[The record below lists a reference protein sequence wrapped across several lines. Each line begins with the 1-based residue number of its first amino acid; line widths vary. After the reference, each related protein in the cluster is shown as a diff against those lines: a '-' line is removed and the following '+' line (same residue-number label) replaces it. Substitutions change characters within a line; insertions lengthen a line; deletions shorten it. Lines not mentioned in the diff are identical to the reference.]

1 MRHDTFR
8 GKKLLRKGHKLVVH
22 DGRKKKKYFSN
33 ASIGNAPLQ
42 EAATDQSPP
51 TLISETVA

>member
-1 MRHDTFR
+1 M
-8 GKKLLRKGHKLVVH
+8 
-22 DGRKKKKYFSN
+22 YFSN

-42 EAATDQSPP
+42 EAATDQSSP